1 MARCNNKTKKREII
15 PDSRYGSILLMRF
28 INVVMRCG
36 KKSIAEKIVY
46 DALDLAE
53 KKMNE
58 GGLLIF
64 ETAVG
69 NVTPS
74 VEVRSRRIGGATYQ
88 VPCEVRKDRAISL
101 ALRWIVRAA
110 SAARKKSGKNSAS
123 CLQSEIIDAYNKR
136 GGAFKMYEEKYK
148 MAEANKAFS
157 HLRF

>member
-1 MARCNNKTKKREII
+1 MARRNKSRKREIV
-15 PDSRYGSILLMRF
+15 PDSRYSSVLLMRF
-28 INVVMRCG
+28 INVIMKCG

-46 DALDLAE
+46 GALSSAE
-53 KKMNE
+53 KKINE
-58 GGLLIF
+58 SGILIF
-64 ETAVG
+64 ETAVE

-101 ALRWIVRAA
+101 SLRWIAKAA
-110 SAARKKSGKNSAS
+110 SVARKKSGKASAD

>member
-1 MARCNNKTKKREII
+1 MARRNKARKREIV
-15 PDSRYGSILLMRF
+15 PDSCYGSVLLMRF
-28 INVVMRCG
+28 INVIMKCG

-46 DALDLAE
+46 GALSSAE
-53 KKMNE
+53 KKINE
-58 GGLLIF
+58 SGILIF
-64 ETAVG
+64 ETAVE

-101 ALRWIVRAA
+101 ALRWIAKAA
-110 SAARKKSGKNSAS
+110 SVARKKSGKTSAD
-123 CLQSEIIDAYNKR
+123 CLRSEIIDAYNKR